1 MKMSEASRNLPGIGR
16 RSKIKQFL
24 VLIIAILLGLII
36 SSVVNAQ
43 DFQKAQKRH
52 FKAKYK
58 TQINQASQECQIL
71 NKKRNSSPKAQ
82 AFAAH
87 SRKPKYKPQAEVD
100 APRTFAMV
108 NQ

>member
-1 MKMSEASRNLPGIGR
+1 MKMREASRNLPNIGR

-24 VLIIAILLGLII
+24 VLIIAILLGMIV

-52 FKAKYK
+52 FKVKYK
-58 TQINQASQECQIL
+58 TQINQASQECAIL
-71 NKKRNSSPKAQ
+71 NKKRNNPRKSQ
-82 AFAAH
+82 VFAAH

-108 NQ
+108 N

>member
-1 MKMSEASRNLPGIGR
+1 MSEASRNLPGIGR
-16 RSKIKQFL
+16 KSKIKQFL

-43 DFQKAQKRH
+43 EFQKAQKRH
-52 FKAKYK
+52 FKVKYK
-58 TQINQASQECQIL
+58 TQINQASQECHIL
-71 NKKRNSSPKAQ
+71 NRKRNQPHKSKD
-82 AFAAH
+82 FATH

-100 APRTFAMV
+100 APRFAMV